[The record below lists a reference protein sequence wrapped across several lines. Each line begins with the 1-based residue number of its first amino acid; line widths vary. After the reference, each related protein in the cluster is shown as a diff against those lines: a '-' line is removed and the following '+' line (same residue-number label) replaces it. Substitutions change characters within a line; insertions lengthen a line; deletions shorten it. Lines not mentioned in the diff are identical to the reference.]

1 MSTREKE
8 PLLVYQRGRDLL
20 DQQLPK
26 APGPAR
32 RAAVFA
38 GVLRALWP
46 EAALCYCRLGE
57 GAARALWRMTI
68 SSPST
73 TIGCATSRPSSVSP
87 RANELFGAAF
97 GLQPRNEKS
106 SAD

>member
-46 EAALCYCRLGE
+46 EAGLCYCRLGE
-57 GAARALWRMTI
+57 GAACALD
-68 SSPST
+68 
-73 TIGCATSRPSSVSP
+73 GGKD
-87 RANELFGAAF
+87 NAAWARS
-97 GLQPRNEKS
+97 LEQPLARWLALPQKDAPETLP
-106 SAD
+106 APEALALPAP